1 MNKIQS
7 VNIKKITL
15 ILVILVILVTII
27 VTTSN
32 IFVVRAEEVEENKAD
47 INNIIDIEE
56 KNGLYKFSEGKDIYL
71 PFLRISYDKVEI
83 DKEISNLGITYGN
96 KGVDVNS
103 KTQNIQ
109 VIASNDTI
117 RVNENMEYALILS
130 RGNVI
135 IDSKIDKTLVVFAGE
150 KVTLTENAE
159 VLGDV
164 ISFSNLLE
172 IKGNVLGSVVGSA
185 TNTIISGKIENDLRI
200 ATESIDIS
208 SSDNIFGNIY
218 IETQNNEI
226 GIKEKYDNANIKFI
240 EKSSTSSK
248 VIDILIGAIK
258 TSLVYTLAYLLVF
271 KISKEKIFNNLLK
284 TTSKNLSFSIMSGAI
299 LFLAIPLVVLLT
311 FLGIFIGIEEIV
323 IPIMIFYIANILVIS
338 LISIFVTG
346 SVVHEYVVDN
356 YFKEV
361 DLTKRI
367 VCSFFVFLSMILLTN
382 IPKVGIYI
390 NMIIMIMAV
399 GIVLAY
405 LFKKEENIKPK
416 KKK

>member
-15 ILVILVILVTII
+15 ILVILATII

>member
-7 VNIKKITL
+7 VNRKKITL
-15 ILVILVILVTII
+15 ILVILATII

-32 IFVVRAEEVEENKAD
+32 IFVVRAEEVEENKTD
-47 INNIIDIEE
+47 INKIIDIEE
-56 KNGLYKFSEGKDIYL
+56 KDGLYKFSEGKDIYL

-164 ISFSNLLE
+164 ICFSNLLE

-208 SSDNIFGNIY
+208 SSDNIIGNIY

-226 GIKEKYDNANIKFI
+226 GIKEKYNNANIKFI
-240 EKSSTSSK
+240 EKSSTSSR
-248 VIDILIGAIK
+248 VIDILISAIK

-284 TTSKNLSFSIMSGAI
+284 ITSKNLGFSIMSGAI

-311 FLGIFIGIEEIV
+311 FLGMFIGIEEIV

-382 IPKVGIYI
+382 IPKIGIYI

-399 GIVLAY
+399 GIVFAY
-405 LFKKEENIKPK
+405 LFKKEESIKPK

>member
-7 VNIKKITL
+7 VNRKKITL
-15 ILVILVILVTII
+15 ILVILATII

-32 IFVVRAEEVEENKAD
+32 IFVVRAEEVEENKTD
-47 INNIIDIEE
+47 INKIIDIEE
-56 KNGLYKFSEGKDIYL
+56 KDGLYKFSEGKDIYL

-208 SSDNIFGNIY
+208 SSDNIIGNIY

-226 GIKEKYDNANIKFI
+226 GIKEKYNNANIKFI
-240 EKSSTSSK
+240 EKSSTSSR
-248 VIDILIGAIK
+248 VIDILISAIK

-284 TTSKNLSFSIMSGAI
+284 ITSKNLGFSIMSGAI

-311 FLGIFIGIEEIV
+311 FLGMFIGIEEIV

-382 IPKVGIYI
+382 IPKIGIYI

-399 GIVLAY
+399 GIVFAY
-405 LFKKEENIKPK
+405 LFKKEESIKPK